1 MNITCHTIARFARLS
16 VLFVSVIILFNDPVT
31 ANEDV
36 WRLETWQQPYD
47 YQSPSRFVSYQPLD
61 KASRR
66 WRICAAY
73 PHLKDAYWLSVNYG
87 MVVEARRLGVSL
99 QVVEA
104 GGYPNLE
111 RQIEQVR
118 DCSRNADILTLGAVS
133 FDGLSETVLEISRRI
148 PVTAV
153 VNDIADAG
161 ISAKTGVS
169 WISMGREIGDYLAA
183 LHPKGSPP
191 VTVAWFPGPLGS
203 GWVPFV
209 EQGFRN
215 ALAAS
220 SAEVVVTKYGD
231 TGKEIQLLL
240 IEEALEEKPDV
251 DYIVGSAVTAE
262 AAVGVLRAR
271 GLSGRIRVLADYF
284 THAVYRGLKRGR
296 ILAAPTDYPVKQ
308 GRLGIEQAVRVL
320 EGSLE
325 IKHAGPAIDLVDT
338 ANVDQIGTEGSLAP
352 ATFAPEFI
360 VE

>member
-1 MNITCHTIARFARLS
+1 M
-16 VLFVSVIILFNDPVT
+16 LFVLMLALPGFPALAQDD
-31 ANEDV
+31 E
-36 WRLETWQQPYD
+36 WRLETWQTPYD
-47 YQSPSRFVSYQPLD
+47 YQSPSRLIAYQPLA

-66 WRICAAY
+66 WRICTSY

-87 MVVEARRLGVSL
+87 MVEEARRLGVSL

-104 GGYPNLE
+104 GGYPNVE
-111 RQIEQVR
+111 RQIEQIQ
-118 DCSRNADILTLGAVS
+118 DCSRGADILVLGTVS
-133 FDGLSETVLEISRRI
+133 FDGLTDTVMEISERI

-161 ISAKTGVS
+161 ISAKIGVS
-169 WISMGREIGDYLAA
+169 WISMGHKIGAFLAA
-183 LHPKGSPP
+183 LHPKGSSP

-209 EQGFRN
+209 EQGFRG
-215 ALAAS
+215 ALSES
-220 SAEVVVTKYGD
+220 SAKVVVTKYGD

-271 GLSGRIRVLADYF
+271 GLTGKVKVLADYF

-296 ILAAPTDYPVKQ
+296 ILAAPTDYPVRQ

-325 IKHAGPAIDLVDT
+325 IKHAGPAIDLVKT
-338 ANVDQIGTEGSLAP
+338 GNVDDIGTDGSLAP
-352 ATFAPEFI
+352 ATFAPEFF